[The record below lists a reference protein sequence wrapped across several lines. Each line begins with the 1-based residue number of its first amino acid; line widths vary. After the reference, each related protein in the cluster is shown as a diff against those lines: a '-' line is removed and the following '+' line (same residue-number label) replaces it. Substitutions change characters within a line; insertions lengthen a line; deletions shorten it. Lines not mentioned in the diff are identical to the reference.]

1 MSSRVITP
9 RVILDSAVLLLGAV
23 LAHALACGTFIS
35 LIPLF
40 LISFLLVVALALLSI
55 RELKGPSLAVVVILA
70 QLGAHFL
77 LGGGQMRQMQM
88 LVPLCGGSSRHMTMM
103 MVSMMS
109 PTLMI
114 SSHTLAAIAS
124 YLFISKSEE
133 FWSFAGFVLFSIFI
147 PRLLPRTSTSNLL
160 RAQTRTEI
168 TRFISRLP
176 DFLTEASNRLSAP
189 PIFQAI

>member
-1 MSSRVITP
+1 VSSRVITP
-9 RVILDSAVLLLGAV
+9 RVILDTAVLLLGAV
-23 LAHALACGTFIS
+23 LSHALACGTFIS
-35 LIPLF
+35 LIPLL
-40 LISFLLVVALALLSI
+40 LISFLLVAALALLSI
-55 RELKGPSLAVVVILA
+55 YELKGPSLALVVILA
-70 QLGAHFL
+70 QAGAHFL
-77 LGGGQMRQMQM
+77 LGGGQMKQMQM

-114 SSHTLAAIAS
+114 SSHVLAAIAS

-147 PRLLPRTSTSNLL
+147 PRLLPTTSSSNLL
-160 RAQTRTEI
+160 RVQTRTEI

-176 DFLTEASNRLSAP
+176 NFLTEASNRLSAP
-189 PIFQAI
+189 PFALTI